1 MWDVGGLEVHG
12 TFNRRQMFSEVF
24 EARSTIKN
32 LTCGGDL
39 EISLGVIRL

>member
-1 MWDVGGLEVHG
+1 MWDVGGLEKHG
-12 TFNRRQMFSEVF
+12 IFNRRQMYSEVV

-32 LTCGGDL
+32 LTCGDL